1 MWKYHT
7 DAANAIRIAGGHYPP
22 ISDLHNRVAAGV
34 FQRFQNTMLCSAG
47 IGAAPQQAEIA
58 HFHISR
64 NGRFGAYVLHMHCLL
79 LLYQTLITWM
89 ISALALESDSMRSRS
104 SLLRGRTAFSI
115 YRFDNRDRAFVIALF
130 SCITLTAMGVILGA
144 SQM

>member
-1 MWKYHT
+1 MNFLEMWMYHT
-7 DAANAIRIAGGHYPP
+7 DAANVIRIAGGHYPP

-79 LLYQTLITWM
+79 VVCYTFLSIKNTIQQLVVHILI
-89 ISALALESDSMRSRS
+89 
-104 SLLRGRTAFSI
+104 FSVLKKHI
-115 YRFDNRDRAFVIALF
+115 FIIVVAQI
-130 SCITLTAMGVILGA
+130 I
-144 SQM
+144 

>member
-1 MWKYHT
+1 MNFLEMWKYHT

-64 NGRFGAYVLHMHCLL
+64 NGRFGAYVLHMHCLPVSF
-79 LLYQTLITWM
+79 
-89 ISALALESDSMRSRS
+89 SASF
-104 SLLRGRTAFSI
+104 SL
-115 YRFDNRDRAFVIALF
+115 
-130 SCITLTAMGVILGA
+130 
-144 SQM
+144 

>member
-1 MWKYHT
+1 MNFLEMWMYHT

-79 LLYQTLITWM
+79 VVCYTFLSIKNTIQQLVVHILI
-89 ISALALESDSMRSRS
+89 
-104 SLLRGRTAFSI
+104 FSVLKKHI
-115 YRFDNRDRAFVIALF
+115 FIIVVAQI
-130 SCITLTAMGVILGA
+130 I
-144 SQM
+144 

>member
-1 MWKYHT
+1 MNFLEMWKYHT

-58 HFHISR
+58 HFHIGR
-64 NGRFGAYVLHMHCLL
+64 NGRFWAYVLHMHCLPVYLNKIFLSECILQHIKSLMFL
-79 LLYQTLITWM
+79 LSKCKIQI
-89 ISALALESDSMRSRS
+89 RSVDHQV
-104 SLLRGRTAFSI
+104 
-115 YRFDNRDRAFVIALF
+115 Y
-130 SCITLTAMGVILGA
+130 
-144 SQM
+144 

>member
-1 MWKYHT
+1 MNFLEMWMYHT
-7 DAANAIRIAGGHYPP
+7 GAANAIRIAGGHYPP

-64 NGRFGAYVLHMHCLL
+64 NGRFWAYVLHMHCLPVL
-79 LLYQTLITWM
+79 HQFLTLI
-89 ISALALESDSMRSRS
+89 
-104 SLLRGRTAFSI
+104 
-115 YRFDNRDRAFVIALF
+115 N
-130 SCITLTAMGVILGA
+130 
-144 SQM
+144 

>member
-1 MWKYHT
+1 MNFLEMWKYHT

-34 FQRFQNTMLCSAG
+34 FQRFQNTILCSAG

-64 NGRFGAYVLHMHCLL
+64 NGRFWAYVLHMHCLL
-79 LLYQTLITWM
+79 VLYHFLTL
-89 ISALALESDSMRSRS
+89 
-104 SLLRGRTAFSI
+104 
-115 YRFDNRDRAFVIALF
+115 NN
-130 SCITLTAMGVILGA
+130 
-144 SQM
+144 

>member
-1 MWKYHT
+1 MNFLEMWMYHT

-64 NGRFGAYVLHMHCLL
+64 NGRFGAYVLHMHCLPL
-79 LLYQTLITWM
+79 V
-89 ISALALESDSMRSRS
+89 S
-104 SLLRGRTAFSI
+104 G
-115 YRFDNRDRAFVIALF
+115 
-130 SCITLTAMGVILGA
+130 ILGA
-144 SQM
+144 NGYPDFYISQTGSRTSARRKYQLTSAEKLPDCLVF

>member
-1 MWKYHT
+1 MNFLEMWKYHT

-34 FQRFQNTMLCSAG
+34 FQRFQNTILCSAG

-64 NGRFGAYVLHMHCLL
+64 NGRFWAYVLHMHCLPV
-79 LLYQTLITWM
+79 LYQIWYNYTALIVP
-89 ISALALESDSMRSRS
+89 IIVADRS
-104 SLLRGRTAFSI
+104 SNLHNHRL
-115 YRFDNRDRAFVIALF
+115 
-130 SCITLTAMGVILGA
+130 
-144 SQM
+144 